1 MGQLCPRRLRL
12 NLVSPLFSTPY
23 FLHHSCNSKTILTV
37 QVSCNLSFHLFLT
50 SFVHADLPLDR
61 GQRRQVDDFA
71 DPPAQGMSGTAVGL
85 YHEQGAKASPYTSG
99 GLPPLAFLDFNRRR
113 RDLRP
118 PPVARANFGLAS
130 LASALPSA
138 SPSIPRQCI
147 CSFPCKY

>member
-1 MGQLCPRRLRL
+1 MGRLCPRRLRL

-61 GQRRQVDDFA
+61 GQRHQADDFA
-71 DPPAQGMSGTAVGL
+71 DPPAQGMGSTAVGL
-85 YHEQGAKASPYTSG
+85 YGEQGAKASSSTSG
-99 GLPPLAFLDFNRRR
+99 GLLHLAFLDFNRHRQ
-113 RDLRP
+113 DLRP
-118 PPVARANFGLAS
+118 PPVVRANFSLVS
-130 LASALPSA
+130 LASALPST

-147 CSFPCKY
+147 RSFSCKY